1 MGTGSQN
8 YMASQVKTGA
18 IDMDLM
24 KPLDFHFHMLSR
36 NFGEILFRFTTLA
49 IPSLLVGYL
58 VLHLKLPVSLS
69 NGLIF
74 CLSMLLGYY
83 VLFSLNYMLGMVAMV
98 TLNICCTRFI
108 SLK

>member
-1 MGTGSQN
+1 MGTGPQN

-18 IDMDLM
+18 IDMDLV
-24 KPLDFHFHMLSR
+24 KPLDFHFHILSR

-49 IPSLLVGYL
+49 IPSLIIGYL
-58 VLHLKLPVSLS
+58 VLDLQLPVSLS

-74 CLSMLLGYY
+74 CISMLLGY
-83 VLFSLNYMLGMVAMV
+83 VLFSFNYMLGMVAMV